1 MGWDY
6 TNVTFSFQTFIEA
19 MPRVKPFYA
28 VKCNPDPVMLRVLA
42 SLGCGFDCASA
53 KEIATVLD
61 MGVAPESIV
70 FAHPCKR
77 PLDLE
82 YAISTNVMV
91 CSHYKAT
98 RLDGHDNLA

>member
-1 MGWDY
+1 
-6 TNVTFSFQTFIEA
+6 
-19 MPRVKPFYA
+19 MPRVRPFYA

-42 SLGCGFDCASA
+42 NLGCGFDCASA

-61 MGVAPESIV
+61 MGVAPERIV

-82 YAISTNVMV
+82 YAVARNVMV
-91 CSHYKAT
+91 CTPTVATNSHIYMHCM
-98 RLDGHDNLA
+98 LELY